1 MSKQIAFTVCSLCFF
16 ANLSIDA
23 AERTIET
30 IAGTGS
36 EALNEITSPLST
48 NIGNPLGVEVTGDP
62 TRKDP
67 VKVHAFIRAA
77 RGVGGSEGNDRSS
90 EPEIDLSRA
99 PFDWAEQGD

>member
-48 NIGNPLGVEVTGDP
+48 NIGNPFGVEVTGDGQL
-62 TRKDP
+62 
-67 VKVHAFIRAA
+67 FICE
-77 RGVGGSEGNDRSS
+77 V
-90 EPEIDLSRA
+90 
-99 PFDWAEQGD
+99 